1 MGSGGMIR
9 RLMFAWLGLL
19 ACCTVSASEPNA
31 AATET
36 EPGIEQLLADIVEER
51 LREVEPFLRN
61 LDIPR
66 IRIEQLLR
74 LCGQTETADQLRDT
88 WWTNTRRRI
97 SAAVD
102 AYEPENGRRDYL
114 LRVLTALN
122 AFELGVSAALAP
134 FVDERACE
142 SAQASAADALD
153 PPGQ

>member
-1 MGSGGMIR
+1 MESGGVVR
-9 RLMFAWLGLL
+9 RLAFASLGLL
-19 ACCTVSASEPNA
+19 ACYTVSASEPEA
-31 AATET
+31 AAAQD
-36 EPGIEQLLADIVEER
+36 EPGIEQLLAEIVEKR
-51 LREVEPFLRN
+51 LQEVEPILRN

-74 LCGQTETADQLRDT
+74 LCGQPETAEQLRES

-142 SAQASAADALD
+142 SAQASAADALNLS
-153 PPGQ
+153 PQ